1 MKKIQLII
9 TALTALIMTFA
20 LPEGSSYTIKSER
33 NFLYGQQSTFQ
44 KRID

>member
-1 MKKIQLII
+1 MKSIKSIMV
-9 TALTALIMTFA
+9 TLTSLIMTFA

-44 KRID
+44 KRIN